1 MDLNSILDKYI
12 CAACIMS
19 VEVFDDGKYGNIR
32 IAAAN
37 SAHKELQ
44 KRLKGI
50 EYSENIPYE
59 ECLPRSLNFEDY
71 CYRSAVLHE
80 PHHSYIEIADFER
93 WLQQQIEQ
101 LLLGYYSRQM
111 AQMRARK
118 AIDSMRKQSEM
129 NGNSELTLDE
139 INEEICQARKERKD
153 AVAQ

>member
-1 MDLNSILDKYI
+1 MCSYNITINDSIIEKVRP
-12 CAACIMS
+12 S
-19 VEVFDDGKYGNIR
+19 F
-32 IAAAN
+32 AN
-37 SAHKELQ
+37 E
-44 KRLKGI
+44 
-50 EYSENIPYE
+50 
-59 ECLPRSLNFEDY
+59 
-71 CYRSAVLHE
+71 
-80 PHHSYIEIADFER
+80 ADFER